1 MTGPGSEVSSHRR
14 RPEKPS
20 TSSLGYGIDRG
31 PPSTAAWRWRLAP
44 TMALAR
50 PGISAARRPRP
61 VRPAQ
66 RARQRRARTER
77 TTVSIRSTPTPLAAG
92 RLHSPFRPWAACCA
106 ARRRRSATR
115 SASRPRLH
123 CCGCFFCE
131 HACGARSTPAGQ
143 HHNRGAQTR
152 SNAGGRNVQ
161 QLLKAKIET
170 RVLHGDN

>member
-44 TMALAR
+44 TTALAR

-106 ARRRRSATR
+106 ARRRRYDRPVVHDSTAAA
-115 SASRPRLH
+115 ASSVNMHVVHAAHRP
-123 CCGCFFCE
+123 
-131 HACGARSTPAGQ
+131 ASTITAAHRHGQTPVAG
-143 HHNRGAQTR
+143 TC
-152 SNAGGRNVQ
+152 SSF
-161 QLLKAKIET
+161 
-170 RVLHGDN
+170 